1 MEHIDKNTPAP
12 TPTDQHDCKS
22 TTASPYPQI
31 GGAPSVEPPAQPSEQ
46 INNKIKS
53 ETTTAGGQSEKCS
66 VNSQNNNQ
74 SVSGS
79 VSGVGGSAVGP
90 PTNVTNVNPS
100 TSKSGNNSS
109 NHSLISHLKRPV
121 LASNDYENIIDD
133 DCLSQQLLYDYS
145 MWDAW

>member
-12 TPTDQHDCKS
+12 TPTDQHDSKS

-31 GGAPSVEPPAQPSEQ
+31 GGAPSVEPPVIQSEQ

-53 ETTTAGGQSEKCS
+53 EQIGQSEKC
-66 VNSQNNNQ
+66 VNSQNQ
-74 SVSGS
+74 SGS
-79 VSGVGGSAVGP
+79 VSGSGNQTN
-90 PTNVTNVNPS
+90 PTNLNINPS
-100 TSKSGNNSS
+100 TSKSVNNNSS
-109 NHSLISHLKRPV
+109 NHSLISSLKRPV
-121 LASNDYENIIDD
+121 LSSNDYENIIDD

>member
-31 GGAPSVEPPAQPSEQ
+31 GGAPSVEPPAIQSEQ
-46 INNKIKS
+46 LNNKIKS
-53 ETTTAGGQSEKCS
+53 ETTTTGGQSETKCT
-66 VNSQNNNQ
+66 VNNQ
-74 SVSGS
+74 NQSATSA
-79 VSGVGGSAVGP
+79 GGAP
-90 PTNVTNVNPS
+90 PTNNTNLIINPS
-100 TSKSGNNSS
+100 TSKSVTNSS